1 MGRSFPT
8 SSPAAGAEKLL
19 PPLGAA
25 LLLFALGPCVPVF
38 AQPGA
43 TQIVFFAGPKDHGF
57 PGRHEYERDLRV
69 LAAALEAAPDLG
81 DIETRVH
88 VGKAPQDLALLA
100 DADVFVIESSS
111 DRLET
116 ETHPLFPPDPLT
128 NGRGYD
134 EATTTWLAGFDA
146 LVDAGAGV
154 VILHYASWAE
164 NWAARRY
171 YLEWTGGLWVQ
182 MASRNP
188 SDDWSIALVNAT
200 HPVLRGVEPWTY
212 RDEIFSR
219 YFLPNDAR
227 RTDLLVGTPA
237 ADREGMGPQTVA
249 WAYERDGGGRGL
261 VFGGVDYH
269 DNMLVD
275 EYRQFLLNGIVW
287 AAGLDVP
294 TGGVQSTRPEGI
306 EPYVAP
312 ARR

>member
-1 MGRSFPT
+1 MRTLLFTGLAAAAVGFT
-8 SSPAAGAEKLL
+8 AGA
-19 PPLGAA
+19 AA
-25 LLLFALGPCVPVF
+25 QTAS
-38 AQPGA
+38 
-43 TQIVFFAGPKDHGF
+43 TDIVFLAGPKDHGF
-57 PGRHEYERDLRV
+57 PGRHEYEMDLRV

-81 DIETRVH
+81 DIETRVF
-88 VGKAPQDLALLA
+88 VGKAPQDLAELA

-116 ETHPLFPPDPLT
+116 ETHPLFPPDPTT

-134 EATTTWLAGFDA
+134 EETTAWLAGFDA
-146 LVDAGAGV
+146 LVDAGAGI

-188 SDDWSIALVNAT
+188 SDDWRIEPAAAA
-200 HPVLRGVEPWTY
+200 HPILNGVRPWTY

-219 YFLPNDAR
+219 FFLPNDAR
-227 RTDLLVGTPA
+227 RTDLLVGTPL
-237 ADREGMGPQTVA
+237 ADREAMGPQVVA
-249 WAYERDGGGRGL
+249 WAYQRDDGARGF

-269 DNMLVD
+269 DNMLID
-275 EYRQFLLNGIVW
+275 DYRKFLLNGIVW
-287 AAGLDVP
+287 AASLDVP
-294 TGGVQSTRPEGI
+294 ADGVASATPEDI

-312 ARR
+312 VRR

>member
-1 MGRSFPT
+1 MRPLLLTGLAAAIFGF
-8 SSPAAGAEKLL
+8 AAGA
-19 PPLGAA
+19 AA
-25 LLLFALGPCVPVF
+25 
-38 AQPGA
+38 QTTA
-43 TQIVFFAGPKDHGF
+43 TEIVFLAGPKDHGF
-57 PGRHEYERDLRV
+57 PGRHEYEKDLRV
-69 LAAALEAAPDLG
+69 LAAALEAAPNLG
-81 DIETRVH
+81 DIETRVF

-100 DADVFVIESSS
+100 NADVFVIESSS

-116 ETHPLFPPDPLT
+116 ELHPLFPPDPET

-134 EATTTWLAGFDA
+134 ETTTAWLAGFDT
-146 LVDAGAGV
+146 LVDQGAGV

-188 SDDWSIALVNAT
+188 SDDWSIELANPEHSALQ
-200 HPVLRGVEPWTY
+200 GVRPWTY

-219 YFLPNDAR
+219 YFLPNDGR
-227 RTDLLVGTPA
+227 RTDLLIGTPA
-237 ADREGMGPQTVA
+237 ADRDAMGPQVVA
-249 WAYERDGGGRGL
+249 WAYERDGGGRGF

-275 EYRQFLLNGIVW
+275 DYRRFLLNGIVW
-287 AAGLDVP
+287 AAGLEVP
-294 TGGVQSTRPEGI
+294 PGGVESARPEGI

>member
-1 MGRSFPT
+1 LLAHSPK
-8 SSPAAGAEKLL
+8 SSRPLRLVAGFL
-19 PPLGAA
+19 LGAA
-25 LLLFALGPCVPVF
+25 GFAATAAAQDASTQVVF
-38 AQPGA
+38 L
-43 TQIVFFAGPKDHGF
+43 AGPKDHGF
-57 PGRHEYERDLRV
+57 PGRHEYEKDLRV
-69 LAAALEAAPDLG
+69 LAAALESAPNLG
-81 DIETRVH
+81 DVATRVY
-88 VGKAPQDLALLA
+88 VGRAPSDLAEIA

-116 ETHPLFPPDPLT
+116 ETHPLFPPDPTT

-134 EATTTWLAGFDA
+134 EATTAWLAGFDA

-188 SDDWSIALVNAT
+188 SDDWRIELADAA
-200 HPVLRGVEPWTY
+200 HPILNGVQPWTY

-219 YFLPNDAR
+219 FFLPSDAR
-227 RTDLLVGTPA
+227 RTDLLVGTPL
-237 ADREGMGPQTVA
+237 ADRDAMGPQVVA
-249 WAYERDGGGRGL
+249 WAYQRDDGARGF

-269 DNMLVD
+269 DNMLID
-275 EYRQFLLNGIVW
+275 DYRRFLLNGIVW
-287 AAGLDVP
+287 AAGLEVP
-294 TGGVQSTRPEGI
+294 AGGVESTRPEGI

-312 ARR
+312 VRR